1 MADLIEVQCPCC
13 EATLQIDPELA
24 VVIRHKEPEKK
35 PLIDDLAAAARG
47 LQGEAVR
54 RQEAFE
60 KSFASHLSAGKV
72 REKKFDEL
80 LRQAK
85 EDKENPPKRAFDF
98 D

>member
-1 MADLIEVQCPCC
+1 MADLIEIQCPCC
-13 EATLQIDPELA
+13 EAMLQIDAELA
-24 VVIRHKEPEKK
+24 VVIRHKEPERK

-47 LQGEAVR
+47 LQGEAAR

-80 LRQAK
+80 LKHAK

>member
-1 MADLIEVQCPCC
+1 MADLIEIQCPCC
-13 EATLQIDPELA
+13 EAMLQIDPELA
-24 VVIRHKEPEKK
+24 VVIRHKEPDKR

-47 LQGEAVR
+47 LQGEAAR
-54 RQEAFE
+54 RHEAFE

-80 LRQAK
+80 LKHAK

>member
-1 MADLIEVQCPCC
+1 M
-13 EATLQIDPELA
+13 LQIDAELA
-24 VVIRHKEPEKK
+24 VVIRHKEPERK

-47 LQGEAVR
+47 LQGEAAR

-80 LRQAK
+80 LKHAK